1 MVTYLKILQNNY
13 LFSRR
18 KQTMAIVRKDKML
31 AGYNGNL
38 ESVKVHNN
46 GGTATVETTNGVFV
60 VVEGL
65 LAGERET
72 KKARLA
78 SSADVA
84 KDVLLIHNSEVM
96 YDERLHKLAD
106 FRIKQDKVAR
116 AYRLYNGDIIT
127 LTTDLFANT
136 VAVGD
141 KLVVHTNGKLGK
153 DDTKLATAKV
163 IFEVIED
170 CGNEL
175 DLSMGAFAVQVVR
188 P

>member
-1 MVTYLKILQNNY
+1 
-13 LFSRR
+13 
-18 KQTMAIVRKDKML
+18 MAIVRKDKML

-38 ESVKVHNN
+38 ESVKIHNN
-46 GGTATVETTNGVFV
+46 AGTATVEVTNGVFV

-78 SSADVA
+78 NGTDVA
-84 KDVLLIHNSEVM
+84 KDVLFIHNSEVM
-96 YDERLHKLAD
+96 YDERLSKLAD
-106 FRIKQDKVAR
+106 FRIKAGKVAR
-116 AYRLYNGDIIT
+116 AYRLLNGDIIT
-127 LTTDLFANT
+127 LTTDLFANA

-141 KLVVHTNGKLGK
+141 KLVVHTNGLLGK

-170 CGNEL
+170 CGFEL
-175 DLSMGAFAVQVVR
+175 DPQMGSFAVQVVR